1 MYKMGRKKTNVG
13 GQGFNPYS
21 RPKNFYEQQGM
32 GTYVPGMHE
41 NMVNEGQEN
50 KKPLPA
56 TNDDPVVGFL
66 YSISRKGIGEFWP
79 LHLGTNTIGRSN
91 DMDIV
96 LKEMTVSEHHADILV
111 KQLKK
116 SENKVIASIRD
127 AGSKTGIIVNDEELG
142 YDMFSCKTNDIIT
155 IGSCYRLLLL
165 LIDAEQYGLTV
176 AENFIPSDDAD
187 DDYDYIN
194 EDDFDGLYD
203 PSKRNVDTGTVDL
216 NGGDIEGPGATV
228 DLS

>member
-1 MYKMGRKKTNVG
+1 MGRKKSNDG

-21 RPKNFYEQQGM
+21 RSNSNYDQQGM

-41 NMVNEGQEN
+41 NLVNDGPEN
-50 KKPLPA
+50 KRSVPA

-91 DMDIV
+91 DMDII

-116 SENKVIASIRD
+116 SGNKVIASIRD
-127 AGSKTGIIVNDEELG
+127 AGSKTGIIVNDDELG
-142 YDMFSCKTNDIIT
+142 YDLFTCKTNDIIT

-176 AENFIPSDDAD
+176 AENFIPADEVDDS
-187 DDYDYIN
+187 DYIN
-194 EDDFDGLYD
+194 EDDMDGLYD

-216 NGGDIEGPGATV
+216 NGNNFEGPGATV
-228 DLS
+228 DLT

>member
-1 MYKMGRKKTNVG
+1 MAKKKSNSGEQTY
-13 GQGFNPYS
+13 NPYS
-21 RPKNFYEQQGM
+21 RSNNYYDQQDM

-41 NMVNEGQEN
+41 NALNDDHEIVRHPQQ
-50 KKPLPA
+50 
-56 TNDDPVVGFL
+56 NDDPVVGFL

-79 LHLGTNTIGRSN
+79 LHLGTNTIGRSS

-116 SENKVIASIRD
+116 SQNKVIASIRD
-127 AGSKTGIIVNDEELG
+127 AGSKTGIIVNDEELD
-142 YDMFSCKTNDIIT
+142 YDMHKCETNDIIT

-165 LIDAEQYGLTV
+165 LIDADKYGLTV
-176 AENFIPSDDAD
+176 ADNFMPADEIEGGENYSAVGGTDSM
-187 DDYDYIN
+187 YDSSN
-194 EDDFDGLYD
+194 
-203 PSKRNVDTGTVDL
+203 RNVDTGTVDL
-216 NGGDIEGPGATV
+216 NGAGFEGPGGTV